1 MSVHDMEEAE
11 ATYNKFM
18 SMVRWATPRIA
29 LIVFIVVLLIA
40 S

>member
-18 SMVRWATPRIA
+18 NMVKWATPRIA
-29 LIVFIVVLLIA
+29 VIVFIVVVLI
-40 S
+40 SS